1 MRTFIFL
8 FVINCLVIAVN
19 AEEAKLCHI
28 ANMGFYVTDG
38 ENGILLDAL
47 DQSEWMQSMGGLE
60 KVRNRTFVAM
70 DNLIS

>member
-47 DQSEWMQSMGGLE
+47 DQSEWMQSMG
-60 KVRNRTFVAM
+60 
-70 DNLIS
+70 